1 MPEAVAAT
9 GETLPANQVP
19 SGIGSYIDF
28 NFGKSENGLLGQA
41 KQLGNDMVDAAKS
54 FIGIEDEPSSAV
66 SSNYQIQF
74 DTFKHSKN
82 PHNDIRSVYQTF
94 RQLMSDTTGILRPT
108 SISYRM
114 SNYDFLYCDTFDLN
128 TNPSFMS
135 KPEIQKIVLNE
146 FQPYD
151 QIFLG
156 QTIQAVL
163 GGVLNFAGGVGK
175 ALGEARWKS
184 IVKRYNS

>member
-1 MPEAVAAT
+1 MPEAVAST
-9 GETLPANQVP
+9 GNTLPANQVP
-19 SGIGSYIDF
+19 NGIGSYIDF

-41 KQLGNDMVDAAKS
+41 TQLGEDMVGAAKS

-66 SSNYQIQF
+66 SDNYQIQF
-74 DTFKHSKN
+74 ETFKHSES

-94 RQLMSDTTGILRPT
+94 RQLMSNTTGILRPT

-128 TNPSFMS
+128 TNSSFMS

-156 QTIQAVL
+156 QTVQALL
-163 GGVLNFAGGVGK
+163 GGILGFAGGVGK
-175 ALGEARWKS
+175 ALGEARRKS
-184 IVKRYNS
+184 TVKRLNG

>member
-1 MPEAVAAT
+1 MPEAVAST
-9 GETLPANQVP
+9 GNTLPANQVP
-19 SGIGSYIDF
+19 NGIGSYIDF

-41 KQLGNDMVDAAKS
+41 TQLGEDMVGAAKS

-66 SSNYQIQF
+66 SDNYQIQF
-74 DTFKHSKN
+74 ETFKHSES

-94 RQLMSDTTGILRPT
+94 RQLMSNTTGILRPT

-128 TNPSFMS
+128 TNSSFMS

-156 QTIQAVL
+156 QTVQALL
-163 GGVLNFAGGVGK
+163 GGILGFAGGVGK
-175 ALGEARWKS
+175 ALGEARKKS
-184 IVKRYNS
+184 TVKRLNG